1 MLLNSLKLDADF
13 ETLECSFAAALLSK
27 MPVSM
32 STNATLSGVPQHTI
46 HMSVLLVMK
55 KAAPQSSVLGKLTI
69 LLSAVRHFFYY
80 KCTDRSPV
88 RILMDTN
95 AILTG
100 SSRQHNMA
108 QSQCNDVADRYI
120 LQCVYYQIVIQYAE
134 TVSFT

>member
-32 STNATLSGVPQHTI
+32 STNATLSGVPQQHTI

-69 LLSAVRHFFYY
+69 LLSAVRHFFSLYNVQ
-80 KCTDRSPV
+80 TV
-88 RILMDTN
+88 
-95 AILTG
+95 
-100 SSRQHNMA
+100 
-108 QSQCNDVADRYI
+108 
-120 LQCVYYQIVIQYAE
+120 LQLGY
-134 TVSFT
+134 